1 MDDLRF
7 SRPVA
12 TAERLGAH
20 AEDRH
25 RFVDKRALVTGE
37 SGVLATANGRECLLA
52 SLRLLIRICPH
63 VTVAL
68 PDDSTVLLDEVRS
81 TIDPL
86 AFGAPVMYQLGLAD
100 PAQFDATLC
109 VGTTA
114 RPELPWTVINSNG
127 WLARVSSGPTAL
139 GPDCGQRNPI
149 GALAAASLGVTE
161 VFKRLVRLKQDR
173 GELLDGV
180 CFNLYSYSTDESDAG
195 PPLPE
200 LLPLNVL
207 VVGAGAIGNGIV
219 YLLTRLPVSGPVW
232 IVDRQTFGD
241 ENLGTCI
248 LIGPD
253 DVGAA
258 KARFAETLL
267 RPGLDAK
274 GFSED
279 LTDFIQRLGSE
290 LPYPA
295 VVLGGV
301 DNIEARHEIQNL
313 WPDLAI
319 DGAIG
324 DFMCEVSRHPWDED
338 VACLMCQFRQPPG
351 RAAERV
357 ASHATGLSPS
367 RTQEAEDTVSE
378 ADVRAAPSERQA
390 WLRDHIGRPI
400 CSVVQEAVAQ
410 QLSDQRQREGF
421 EPSVPFVACLS
432 ASMVVGELVKT
443 ATGWGS
449 PLAQRFQ
456 FDVLRG
462 PACGL
467 ALGQVRRPDC
477 ICVTR
482 RGNIKKVRRRRSTDA
497 RLRRS
502 ADE

>member
-12 TAERLGAH
+12 TAARLGNS

-37 SGVLATANGRECLLA
+37 SGVLATVNGHECLLA

-68 PDDSTVLLDEVRS
+68 PADSADLLDEVRT

-86 AFGAPVMYQLGLAD
+86 AFGAPVSYQLGTAD

-109 VGTTA
+109 VGTAA
-114 RPELPWTVINSNG
+114 RPEVPWTVINSNG
-127 WLARVSSGPTAL
+127 WLARVSSGPTSLA
-139 GPDCGQRNPI
+139 PDCRQGNPI

-161 VFKRLVRLKQDR
+161 VFKRLVGLKQDR
-173 GELLDGV
+173 GTLLDGF
-180 CFNLYSYSTDESDAG
+180 CFSLYSYSTSDTDPG
-195 PPLPE
+195 PPLPRVV
-200 LLPLNVL
+200 PLNLL
-207 VVGAGAIGNGIV
+207 VVGAGAIGNGVV
-219 YLLTRLPVSGPVW
+219 YLLAHLPVSGSVW
-232 IVDRQTFGD
+232 IVDKQAFGD

-253 DVGAA
+253 DIGAA
-258 KARFAETLL
+258 KAGFMEALL
-267 RPGLDAK
+267 RPSLASK
-274 GFSED
+274 GFSEE
-279 LTDFIQRLGSE
+279 LTSFTQRLGSE

-338 VACLMCQFRQPPG
+338 VACLLCQFRQAAG
-351 RAAERV
+351 QAAEHV
-357 ASHATGLSPS
+357 ASHATGLSPA
-367 RTQEAEDTVSE
+367 RTQEAEDIVSE
-378 ADVRAAPSERQA
+378 ADVRAALSEKQA
-390 WLRDHIGRPI
+390 WLRDRIGRPI

-410 QLSDQRQREGF
+410 QLSDERQREGF
-421 EPSVPFVACLS
+421 EPSIPFVACLS
-432 ASMVVGELVKT
+432 ASMVVGELVK
-443 ATGWGS
+443 AAAGWVS
-449 PLAQRFQ
+449 PLDQRFQ

-462 PACGL
+462 PACGF

-477 ICVTR
+477 MCVTR
-482 RGNIKKVRRRRSTDA
+482 RGNIEKVRRRRATDA
-497 RLRRS
+497 RLRRA
-502 ADE
+502 ADN